1 MRAAAQSLAALLEP
15 QRQDIVANRPHPY
28 FTGVRSV
35 VSLSDYTPQPWAV
48 KVPYE
53 GFLLELAHERKSGE
67 GALWTRP
74 LGRGRI
80 IVSAFGSVFTN
91 RALGRADNAKLF
103 GNLVGV
109 NLGEHG
115 AVLFDDLHQGLG
127 ATYDPGKFYK
137 DRRLYIT
144 LGVLG
149 ALWLVWVMG
158 SARLPIPVS
167 RIPAPREAELIR
179 AAGGF
184 LWRALPSH
192 AGARR
197 LIDNFFRR
205 VSARA
210 GGRADGAVPWDL
222 LERHTRV
229 SPTDLGQLRAFQAD
243 ALASRRVP
251 LDRLQNLLVRIDRQ
265 MAT

>member
-1 MRAAAQSLAALLEP
+1 
-15 QRQDIVANRPHPY
+15 
-28 FTGVRSV
+28 
-35 VSLSDYTPQPWAV
+35 V

-74 LGRGRI
+74 LDRGRI
-80 IVSAFGSVFTN
+80 IVSACGSMFTN
-91 RALGRADNAKLF
+91 RALGLEDNAKLF
-103 GNLVGV
+103 ANLVGV

-127 ATYDPGKFYK
+127 ATYDPDKFYK
-137 DRRLYIT
+137 DRRLYVT
-144 LGVLG
+144 LGVLA
-149 ALWLVWVMG
+149 ALWLVWVLG

-167 RIPAPREAELIR
+167 KISTPREAELIR

-197 LIDNFFRR
+197 LLDNFFRR

-210 GGRADGAVPWDL
+210 GGRRDEGVPWDL
-222 LERHTRV
+222 LERHARV
-229 SPTDLGQLRAFQAD
+229 SPADLGQLRAFHAAAQ
-243 ALASRRVP
+243 ASRRVP
-251 LDRLQNLLVRIDRQ
+251 LDRLQNLIVRIDRQ